1 MIIRRMENE
10 FLRSFCF
17 EEINL
22 STLKYSES
30 LTSDLTKKEVDIRII
45 TFINQNILKIKR
57 IKNLLF
63 KVPFYI
69 NT

>member
-1 MIIRRMENE
+1 MIICRMENE

-30 LTSDLTKKEVDIRII
+30 LTLDLTKKEDDIK
-45 TFINQNILKIKR
+45 QK
-57 IKNLLF
+57 
-63 KVPFYI
+63 
-69 NT
+69 